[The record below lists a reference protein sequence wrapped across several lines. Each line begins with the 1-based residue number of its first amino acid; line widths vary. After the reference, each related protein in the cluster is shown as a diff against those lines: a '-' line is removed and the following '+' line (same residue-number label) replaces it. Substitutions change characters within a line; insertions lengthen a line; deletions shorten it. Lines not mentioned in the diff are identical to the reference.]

1 MAPAHIVLGAPDI
14 RIAAFS
20 ICVWLLV
27 VIGVAAFWLSSRRNP
42 RPAPG
47 RRMLATA
54 YRATEGAGILGLYIL
69 FACML
74 PLPGL
79 SLVVKDSGAIV
90 ADLHSHTFLSHDAIV
105 SLQDNLG
112 YHRDRGY
119 SVVGITDHHSEI
131 WQANAFAPSG
141 VPAPDIVR
149 GVELRFWNSARR
161 RSYLLALGLRQE
173 LPFPYQNYDLQSDEA
188 IREIIVFVHTVH
200 RGAVVAMHIDLL
212 AAHGIDGF
220 EIANFGHPELS
231 ESTRAA
237 LLGAQ
242 TTHRIALLANSDWH
256 GWGGFARTWTVVKPA
271 HAAGSRVEQVI
282 AALRDRDPERIVP
295 IVSQVIGPPSVLRGI
310 FAPVA
315 EIVRY
320 ATELTP
326 ARLVS
331 WWAWTIALAWL
342 AARLR
347 RAQVSPGRCFLG
359 LGLVVLGVPI
369 SLRAAQ
375 LAVAWLSGAPHIFP
389 LLVAAVGGSAG
400 IVALAISAIIARE
413 VIGLSGGRRGPVAGD
428 AAHVGSR

>member
-1 MAPAHIVLGAPDI
+1 MK
-14 RIAAFS
+14 
-20 ICVWLLV
+20 
-27 VIGVAAFWLSSRRNP
+27 N
-42 RPAPG
+42 
-47 RRMLATA
+47 
-54 YRATEGAGILGLYIL
+54 
-69 FACML
+69 
-74 PLPGL
+74 
-79 SLVVKDSGAIV
+79 
-90 ADLHSHTFLSHDAIV
+90 
-105 SLQDNLG
+105 
-112 YHRDRGY
+112 
-119 SVVGITDHHSEI
+119 
-131 WQANAFAPSG
+131 
-141 VPAPDIVR
+141 
-149 GVELRFWNSARR
+149 
-161 RSYLLALGLRQE
+161 
-173 LPFPYQNYDLQSDEA
+173 
-188 IREIIVFVHTVH
+188 VHG
-200 RGAVVAMHIDLL
+200 GAVVAMHIDLL
-212 AAHGIDGF
+212 AEDIERLTADGIDGF

-271 HAAGSRVEQVI
+271 HAAGSRAEQVI

-295 IVSQVIGPPSVLRGI
+295 IVSQVIGAPSVLRGI

-331 WWAWTIALAWL
+331 WWAWTIVLVWL

-375 LAVAWLSGAPHIFP
+375 LAIAWLSGAPQSFRCWLRPWAAARASSPWQSQPSSRARSSASAADAGARSRGTLPMSARGRTVASLTHGYRRHAP
-389 LLVAAVGGSAG
+389 L
-400 IVALAISAIIARE
+400 
-413 VIGLSGGRRGPVAGD
+413 
-428 AAHVGSR
+428 

>member
-1 MAPAHIVLGAPDI
+1 MLGKREWWSWRTLAFAWLIVATVIAAAASFRGPVPIDARSGQAVRGLDARFEFPVFGAVLEPLMAPAHIVLGAPDI

-27 VIGVAAFWLSSRRNP
+27 VTGVAAFWLSSRRNP

-47 RRMLATA
+47 RRMFATA

-131 WQANAFAPSG
+131 WQANAFAPTE
-141 VPAPDIVR
+141 VPAPEIVR
-149 GVELRFWNSARR
+149 GVESRFWNSAQRR
-161 RSYLLALGLRQE
+161 GYLLTLGLRQG
-173 LPFPYQNYDLQSDEA
+173 LPFPYRNIDLLNDEA
-188 IREIIVFVHTVH
+188 IREFVAFVKNVH
-200 RGAVVAMHIDLL
+200 GGAVVAMHIDLL
-212 AAHGIDGF
+212 AEDIERLTADGIDGF

-256 GWGGFARTWTVVKPA
+256 GWGGFARTWTVVKPGP
-271 HAAGSRVEQVI
+271 HAAGSRAEQVI
-282 AALRDRDPERIVP
+282 AALRDRDPKRIVP
-295 IVSQVIGPPSVLRGI
+295 IVSQVMGAPSVLRGI

-315 EIVRY
+315 E
-320 ATELTP
+320 
-326 ARLVS
+326 
-331 WWAWTIALAWL
+331 
-342 AARLR
+342 
-347 RAQVSPGRCFLG
+347 
-359 LGLVVLGVPI
+359 
-369 SLRAAQ
+369 
-375 LAVAWLSGAPHIFP
+375 
-389 LLVAAVGGSAG
+389 
-400 IVALAISAIIARE
+400 
-413 VIGLSGGRRGPVAGD
+413 
-428 AAHVGSR
+428 